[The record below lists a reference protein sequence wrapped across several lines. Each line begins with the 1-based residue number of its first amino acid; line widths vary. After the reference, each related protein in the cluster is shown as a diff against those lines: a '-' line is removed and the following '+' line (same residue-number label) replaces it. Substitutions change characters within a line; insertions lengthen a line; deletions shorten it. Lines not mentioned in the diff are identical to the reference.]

1 MKKLFTA
8 FITICLISNSFAY
21 DISNYNA
28 NLYSVKT
35 KTSKIANDNNTLLL
49 TAKTNVNS
57 NQTNK
62 IENNNIIGSLL
73 NNALNNLLNKDDA
86 KEDSNA
92 DKSEVNNETELNK
105 KLKELADKK
114 VIKEILNNEPVKD
127 VLKKKISGLTQ
138 AEKNYAKDNYK
149 GLSFDLSNFDTD
161 EKAFSWLEDA
171 FKIII
176 KDSVNKEILMQETID
191 EYKIL
196 LKIIGIKVDDI
207 KIEKGMSDEDIE
219 TLCIAIIDTMNKIAN
234 KTMLK
239 LVGLD
244 LDNPD
249 IMKEIRETIGIE

>member
-21 DISNYNA
+21 DISNYNV

-35 KTSKIANDNNTLLL
+35 KTSKIANDNNALLL
-49 TAKTNVNS
+49 TAKTNINS
-57 NQTNK
+57 NQANK
-62 IENNNIIGSLL
+62 IENDNIIGNLL
-73 NNALNNLLNKDDA
+73 NNALNNLLNKDDT
-86 KEDSNA
+86 NVN
-92 DKSEVNNETELNK
+92 KSEVNNETELNK

-127 VLKKKISGLTQ
+127 VLKKKINGLTQ

-171 FKIII
+171 FKIVI
-176 KDSVNKEILMQETID
+176 KDSINKEILMQETID
-191 EYKIL
+191 EYKML

-219 TLCIAIIDTMNKIAN
+219 KLCIAIVDTMNKIAN

-239 LVGLD
+239 LIGLD
-244 LDNPD
+244 LDNPN